1 MSKRLSG
8 KVAVVTGASSG
19 IGEATAFAL
28 AGEGAKVAIVAR
40 RAHRLDSLEKR
51 IAEAG
56 GEALKVVADVSTAE
70 NAETSIKAALAKWG
84 HVDILIN
91 NAGIM
96 LLGPVTGADAADFK
110 RMFDINVMG
119 LMYCTHAALPG
130 MKERK
135 SGHIVNISSVSGR
148 QVSARSAVYSATK
161 FAVGAFSDGLRQ
173 EVHKDNIRVTIIEP
187 GAVATELTD
196 HITHSATKDAVK
208 SWVDNM
214 TPLTSE
220 DIAAAIVYAV
230 TQGEHVNVNEILI
243 RPTQQP

>member
-1 MSKRLSG
+1 MNKKLNGR
-8 KVAVVTGASSG
+8 VAVVTGASSG
-19 IGEATAFAL
+19 IGEATALAL
-28 AGEGAKVAIVAR
+28 SEEGAKVAIVAR
-40 RAHRLDSLEKR
+40 RADRLDALEKR
-51 IAEAG
+51 ISQAG
-56 GEALKVVADVSTAE
+56 GTALSVVADVSTAG
-70 NAETSIKAALAKWG
+70 NAEKAIKETIAKWG
-84 HVDILIN
+84 QVDILIN

-96 LLGPVTGADAADFK
+96 LLGPVTGADVTDFK

-208 SWVDNM
+208 SWVDSM

-230 TQGEHVNVNEILI
+230 SQGEHVNVNEILI